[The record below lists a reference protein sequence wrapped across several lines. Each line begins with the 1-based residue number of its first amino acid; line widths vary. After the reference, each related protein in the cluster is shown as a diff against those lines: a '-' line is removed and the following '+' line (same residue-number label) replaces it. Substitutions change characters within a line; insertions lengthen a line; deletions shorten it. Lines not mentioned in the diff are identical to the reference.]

1 MIKLLR
7 FNKEPLIFSSDRLIE
22 VVPNGNLIRVNY
34 LDSAGNTLSELG
46 YYLTQS

>member
-46 YYLTQS
+46 YYLIQS

>member
-7 FNKEPLIFSSDRLIE
+7 FNKEPLTFPSDHLIE
-22 VVPNGNLIRVNY
+22 VVPNGTTLRVNY